1 MIWELLVIVLL
12 ILLNAFFAMS
22 EMALVSARRARL
34 QQMAEE
40 KGGAGARAALELS
53 EDPSRFLSTVQVGI
67 SLTGIIAGAYGGSTL
82 AERLGGVLDERVAWI
97 APYGHTVAFA
107 LVVAA
112 ITYFSLIIGE
122 LVPKR
127 VALISSE
134 RIASLVA
141 APMRTVSRLSAPV
154 VWLLGVSSDAVLK
167 LLRLPTSREQTV
179 TEEEVKTLIA
189 EGTQSGVFEPAE
201 RQMIEGVMHLSDRT
215 VRSIMT
221 PRPDLIWLDIDDS
234 PEAVGREIRESG
246 YSRFPVCR
254 GDVDEVQGIVSAK
267 GLLDQSLK
275 GMAFDLR
282 SAMVQPLVVHDGTP
296 VFRLL
301 DLFKQASVH
310 MAVVVDEYGSVEGLV
325 TMTDILEAIAGE
337 LPDSTQE
344 GETGAVQREDGSWLV
359 DGMTPV
365 EEVEALVGVKNL
377 KGEGDFHTIA
387 GFLLDQFGHVPT
399 AAEHFHWNGIRF
411 EVVDMDGRRI
421 DKVLIQLNPE
431 VSEG

>member
-1 MIWELLVIVLL
+1 MIWELLVIFLL

-34 QQMAEE
+34 QQIAEG
-40 KGGAGARAALELS
+40 KGGKGARIALELS

-67 SLTGIIAGAYGGSTL
+67 SVTGIVAGAYGGATL
-82 AERLGGVLDERVAWI
+82 AERLGLVLNEVPWI
-97 APYGHTVAFA
+97 APYGQPVAFA

-127 VALISSE
+127 AALVDAERVAT
-134 RIASLVA
+134 LVA
-141 APMRTVSRLSAPV
+141 GPMRLVSRVAAPV

-167 LLRLPTSREQTV
+167 LLRLPTTREQTV
-179 TEEEVKTLIA
+179 TEEEVKTLIK
-189 EGTQSGVFEPAE
+189 EGTQTGVFEPAE
-201 RQMIEGVMHLSDRT
+201 RQMIEGVLHLSDRS

-221 PRPDLIWLDIDDS
+221 PRPDLIWLDIDDPVES
-234 PEAVGREIRESG
+234 AGREIRESG

-254 GDVDEVQGIVSAK
+254 GDVDELEGIVSSKA
-267 GLLDQSLK
+267 LLDQSLN
-275 GMAFDLR
+275 GQPFDLK
-282 SAMVQPLVVHDGTP
+282 SALSEPLVVHDGTP
-296 VFRLL
+296 VLRLL
-301 DLFKQASVH
+301 ELFKQASVH
-310 MAVVVDEYGSVEGLV
+310 MAVVVDEYGSVEGVV

-337 LPDSTQE
+337 LPDHSHD
-344 GETGAVQREDGSWLV
+344 GDASAVQREDGSWLV

-365 EEVEALVGVKNL
+365 EEVEALVGMKNM

-387 GFLLDQFGHVPT
+387 GFLLDRFGHVPT

-421 DKVLIQLNPE
+421 DKILIQRDPE
-431 VSEG
+431 PSEG

>member
-34 QQMAEE
+34 QQMAEG
-40 KGGAGARAALELS
+40 KGGKGARVALELS

-67 SLTGIIAGAYGGSTL
+67 SVTGIVAGAYGGATL
-82 AERLGGVLDERVAWI
+82 AERLGTVLNEVVWI
-97 APYGHTVAFA
+97 APYGQPIAFA
-107 LVVAA
+107 AVVAA

-127 VALISSE
+127 VALVDAE
-134 RIASLVA
+134 RIAVFVA
-141 APMRTVSRLSAPV
+141 GPMRAVSRFAAPV
-154 VWLLGVSSDAVLK
+154 VWLLGLSSDAVLK
-167 LLRLPTSREQTV
+167 LLRIPTSREQTV
-179 TEEEVKTLIA
+179 TEEEVKSLIK

-201 RQMIEGVMHLSDRT
+201 RQMIEGVLHLADRS

-221 PRPDLIWLDIDDS
+221 PRPDVIWLDIGD
-234 PEAVGREIRESG
+234 PVETVGREIRDSG
-246 YSRFPVCR
+246 YSRFPVCS

-267 GLLDQSLK
+267 ALLDQSLK
-275 GMAFDLR
+275 GLPFDLK
-282 SAMVQPLVVHDGTP
+282 SALSEPLVVHDGTP
-296 VFRLL
+296 VLRLL

-310 MAVVVDEYGSVEGLV
+310 MAVVVDEYGSVEGIV

-337 LPDSTQE
+337 LPEHGQE
-344 GETGAVQREDGSWLV
+344 GDASAVQREDGSWLV

-365 EEVEALVGVKNL
+365 EEVETLVGMKNM
-377 KGEGDFHTIA
+377 KGEGDFHTLA
-387 GFLLDQFGHVPT
+387 GFLLDRFGHVPT

-431 VSEG
+431 LSEG

>member
-1 MIWELLVIVLL
+1 MIWELLVVVLL
-12 ILLNAFFAMS
+12 ILINAFFAMS

-82 AERLGGVLDERVAWI
+82 AERLGSVLNERVEWI

-134 RIASLVA
+134 RIAALVA
-141 APMRTVSRLSAPV
+141 APMRTIARLSAPV

-221 PRPDLIWLDIDDS
+221 PRPDLIWLDIDDK
-234 PEAVGREIRESG
+234 ADVVGREIRESG

-254 GDVDEVQGIVSAK
+254 GDVDELQGVVAAK
-267 GLLDQSLK
+267 ALLDQSLN
-275 GMAFDLR
+275 GIAFDLKA
-282 SAMVQPLVVHDGTP
+282 AMVQPLVVHDGTP

-310 MAVVVDEYGSVEGLV
+310 MAIVVDEYGSVEGLV

-344 GETGAVQREDGSWLV
+344 GEAAAIQREDGSWLV

-365 EEVEALVGVKNL
+365 EEVEALVGVKNM

-387 GFLLDQFGHVPT
+387 GFLLDHFGHIPT
-399 AAEHFHWNGIRF
+399 AAEHLFWNGIRF

-431 VSEG
+431 ISEG

>member
-12 ILLNAFFAMS
+12 ILINAFFAMS

-82 AERLGGVLDERVAWI
+82 AERLGGVLNERVEWI

-112 ITYFSLIIGE
+112 ITYFSLIVGE

-127 VALISSE
+127 VALISAE
-134 RIASLVA
+134 RIAALVA
-141 APMRTVSRLSAPV
+141 APMRTIARLSAPV

-221 PRPDLIWLDIDDS
+221 PRPDLIWLDIDDK
-234 PEAVGREIRESG
+234 ADVVGREIRESG

-254 GDVDEVQGIVSAK
+254 GDVDELQGVVAAK
-267 GLLDQSLK
+267 ALLDQSLN
-275 GMAFDLR
+275 GIAFDLKA
-282 SAMVQPLVVHDGTP
+282 AMVQPLVVHDGTP

-310 MAVVVDEYGSVEGLV
+310 MAIVVDEYGSVEGLV

-337 LPDSTQE
+337 LPDSAHE
-344 GETGAVQREDGSWLV
+344 GEAAAIQREDGSWLV

-365 EEVEALVGVKNL
+365 EEVEALVGVKNM

-387 GFLLDQFGHVPT
+387 GFLLDHFGHIPT
-399 AAEHFHWNGIRF
+399 AAEHLFWNGIRF

-431 VSEG
+431 ISEG

>member
-1 MIWELLVIVLL
+1 MIWELLVVVLL
-12 ILLNAFFAMS
+12 ILINAFFAMS
-22 EMALVSARRARL
+22 EMALVSARRGRL

-40 KGGAGARAALELS
+40 KGGTGARAALELS

-82 AERLGGVLDERVAWI
+82 AERLGSVLNERVEWI

-134 RIASLVA
+134 RIAALVA
-141 APMRTVSRLSAPV
+141 APMRTIARLSAPV

-221 PRPDLIWLDIDDS
+221 PRPDLIWLDIDDK
-234 PEAVGREIRESG
+234 ADVVGREIRESG

-254 GDVDEVQGIVSAK
+254 GDVDELQGVVAAK
-267 GLLDQSLK
+267 ALLDQSLN
-275 GMAFDLR
+275 GIAFDLKA
-282 SAMVQPLVVHDGTP
+282 AMVQPLVVHDGTP

-310 MAVVVDEYGSVEGLV
+310 MAIVVDEYGSVEGLV

-344 GETGAVQREDGSWLV
+344 GEAAAIQREDGSWLV

-365 EEVEALVGVKNL
+365 EEVEALVGVKNM

-387 GFLLDQFGHVPT
+387 GFLLDHFGHIPT
-399 AAEHFHWNGIRF
+399 AAEHLFWNGIRF

-431 VSEG
+431 ISEG

>member
-40 KGGAGARAALELS
+40 RGGIGARIALELT

-82 AERLGGVLDERVAWI
+82 AERLGGVLNEQVEWI

-134 RIASLVA
+134 RIAVLVA

-154 VWLLGVSSDAVLK
+154 VWVLGVSSDAVLR

-234 PEAVGREIRESG
+234 PETVGREIRESG

-254 GDVDEVQGIVSAK
+254 GDVDELQGVVAAK
-267 GLLDQSLK
+267 ALLDQSLK
-275 GMAFDLR
+275 GIAFDLR
-282 SAMVQPLVVHDGTP
+282 TAMVQPLVVHDGTP

-301 DLFKQASVH
+301 ELFKQASVH
-310 MAVVVDEYGSVEGLV
+310 MAIVVDEYGSVEGLV

-337 LPDSTQE
+337 MPDSSHE
-344 GETGAVQREDGSWLV
+344 NEAGAVQREDGSWLV

-387 GFLLDQFGHVPT
+387 GFLLDHFGHIPSP
-399 AAEHFHWNGIRF
+399 AEHFHWNGIRF

>member
-1 MIWELLVIVLL
+1 
-12 ILLNAFFAMS
+12 
-22 EMALVSARRARL
+22 MALVSARRARL
-34 QQMAEE
+34 QQMAEQ

-82 AERLGGVLDERVAWI
+82 ADRLGGVLNEQVDWI

-127 VALISSE
+127 VALIASE
-134 RIASLVA
+134 RIAALVA
-141 APMRTVSRLSAPV
+141 SPMRTVSRLSAPV

-221 PRPDLIWLDIDDS
+221 PRPDLIWLDIDDT
-234 PEAVGREIRESG
+234 PELVGREIRESG

-254 GDVDEVQGIVSAK
+254 GDVDELQGVVAAK
-267 GLLDQSLK
+267 ALLDQSLN
-275 GMAFDLR
+275 GIAFDLKA
-282 SAMVQPLVVHDGTP
+282 AMVQPLVVHDGTP

-310 MAVVVDEYGSVEGLV
+310 MAIVVDEYGSVEGLV

-337 LPDSTQE
+337 LPDSAHE
-344 GETGAVQREDGSWLV
+344 GEAAAVQREDGSWLV

-365 EEVEALVGVKNL
+365 EEVEALVGVKNM

-387 GFLLDQFGHVPT
+387 GFLLDHFGHIPT
-399 AAEHFHWNGIRF
+399 AAEHLFWNGIRF

-421 DKVLIQLNPE
+421 DKVLVVPAADDPAAE
-431 VSEG
+431 EE